1 MLFALDEWVLVGR
14 AAEYFAALACGS
26 KLYVLMY
33 VVSMYNN
40 PNQQCAKSNIQKA
53 CQDNSNRRAAAHRRQ
68 SLPPATSMN
77 NLLVSSIR
85 YIRCALFY
93 C

>member
-14 AAEYFAALACGS
+14 AAVYFAALACGS

-40 PNQQCAKSNIQKA
+40 PNQSNAPKS
-53 CQDNSNRRAAAHRRQ
+53 
-68 SLPPATSMN
+68 TSKKH
-77 NLLVSSIR
+77 VKI
-85 YIRCALFY
+85 IPIGEQQ
-93 C
+93 

>member
-1 MLFALDEWVLVGR
+1 MIGYETYAINASSNRHLSVVMLFALDEWVLVGR

-40 PNQQCAKSNIQKA
+40 PN
-53 CQDNSNRRAAAHRRQ
+53 
-68 SLPPATSMN
+68 
-77 NLLVSSIR
+77 
-85 YIRCALFY
+85 
-93 C
+93 